1 MVVLRGVED
10 LADGETSGM
19 IRRTRIEPQI
29 LNCNLRSGGMIP
41 LRAILRKIRVIHRI
55 NRKHKHHK
63 RREDLLRVVVVGI
76 LELRMGIRGEC
87 S

>member
-41 LRAILRKIRVIHRI
+41 LRAILRKTRVMRRI
-55 NRKHKHHK
+55 NRRHRHHK
-63 RREDLLRVVVVGI
+63 RRDGLPRVEVGI
-76 LELRMGIRGEC
+76 LELRMGIRVVC